1 LIVLVPHQPALSELA
16 MCRDEIMSTLKHPI
30 LITFGSGNVTFGSG
44 NANGMR

>member
-30 LITFGSGNVTFGSG
+30 LITFGSGN
-44 NANGMR
+44 ANGMR